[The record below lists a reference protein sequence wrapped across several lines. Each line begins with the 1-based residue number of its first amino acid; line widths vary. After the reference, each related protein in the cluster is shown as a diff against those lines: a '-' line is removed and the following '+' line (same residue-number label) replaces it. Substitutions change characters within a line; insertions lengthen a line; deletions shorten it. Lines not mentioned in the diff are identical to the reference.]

1 MADKTKLSYQL
12 KLLAG
17 FADGD
22 TRTITLE
29 NPKPNLTASEINAI
43 NALAAGVLIGD
54 KYGAAFAE
62 LKDANIVETQTTY
75 LDLEP

>member
-1 MADKTKLSYQL
+1 MADKTKTSYQL

-22 TRTITLE
+22 TRTINID
-29 NPKPNLTASEINAI
+29 NPRSDLTASEINAI

-62 LKDANIVETQTTY
+62 LKDANIVETRTTY
-75 LDLEP
+75 LDLE